1 VARVF
6 ISHASEDRDLAAE
19 IRLWLLDDG
28 HDVFLSQDPRDGII
42 AGDDWEQRLYER
54 LRWAD
59 AVVCVITAAYR
70 DSVWCTA
77 EAASAR
83 VRGSRLVPFLVQPDV
98 HHPLLAALQHV
109 DYDGDA
115 SAARSALLGSLREV
129 DATGGLGWPDG
140 RNPFP
145 GLRPFGTELHSA
157 FFGRGE
163 EIAALAS
170 LLRSPAAPA
179 DVGLTLVV
187 GPSGCGKSS
196 LVRAGLKPLMA
207 MEADWLVMEPF
218 LPGRDPVSALA
229 GELAVSGRRLGLE
242 WALTQVQERIAG
254 GGLAGLATELLFAAT
269 VSQRRP
275 RHLLVIVDQFEELL
289 TQAEPAGRAAF
300 AAALRSA
307 LAGSVHTVGTMRPES
322 LPELLASE
330 EFDGLPLHTF
340 TLRPLRP
347 ETLPEVIV
355 GPARLA
361 GIEIDEHLLNRAVA
375 DTGSGEALPLLAF
388 TLSELAAGARR
399 GSRLSMQRYQELG
412 GVHGALKR
420 QADAALAAACAA
432 GGRGRGE
439 VICGLLRL
447 VTVDERGVP
456 TRWRAPRDELPE
468 PVRVELDVFV
478 ERRLLTIDTDERGE
492 VLVRVAHEAI
502 LSAWPPLAEGIV
514 AVAPALRARRVVEQ
528 AACDWDERGRPP
540 RALWDGSQLTG
551 AVDAMDAAVR
561 RDGVLTTARIEL
573 SPRARGFILSSI
585 RRARRRRRLGAA
597 ALPLSAAAGLV
608 AGGIAF
614 ALTHPGDVARLQLA
628 VNGTDPVAVSCDGH
642 TMAVASRDGSLALW
656 DLSDQTHAKRL
667 AVLSGHPA
675 RDLAFSP
682 NGAILVIAGPDG
694 IETVWDVT
702 KRTSLTPIATHSVQM
717 DGFSAVTVGS
727 NNQTV
732 INVRRDGTEFTWKLT
747 QRPPPMCVTGPE
759 PSSPPGSGR
768 A

>member
-6 ISHASEDRDLAAE
+6 ISHAGEDRGLAAE
-19 IRLWLLDDG
+19 IRTWLFDDG
-28 HDVFLSQDPRDGII
+28 HEVFLSQDPRDGIT
-42 AGDDWEQRLYER
+42 AGDEWEQRLYER

-59 AVVCVITAAYR
+59 AVVCVVTAAYR

-77 EAASAR
+77 EAACAR
-83 VRGSRLVPFLVQPDV
+83 VRGSRLVPFLVEPDV

-115 SAARSALLGSLREV
+115 SAARSALRDSLREV

-140 RNPFP
+140 QNPFP
-145 GLRPFGTELHSA
+145 GLRPFDTGLHSA

-170 LLRSPAAPA
+170 LLRSPAARPHG
-179 DVGLTLVV
+179 GLTLVV

-196 LVRAGLKPLMA
+196 LVRAGLVPLMA
-207 MEADWLVMEPF
+207 READWLVIEPF

-229 GELAVSGRRLGLE
+229 GELAVSGRRWGLA
-242 WALTQVQERIAG
+242 WALAQVQERIAG
-254 GGLAGLATELLFAAT
+254 GGLATLATELLLAAS
-269 VSQRRP
+269 VSHRR

-307 LAGSVHTVGTMRPES
+307 LAASVQTVATMRPES
-322 LPELLASE
+322 LPGLLSSE

-340 TLRPLRP
+340 PLRPLRP
-347 ETLPEVIV
+347 ETLPEVIA

-412 GVHGALKR
+412 GVHGALIR
-420 QADAALAAACAA
+420 QADAALAAACTA

-439 VICGLLRL
+439 VIRGLLRL

-456 TRWRAPRDELPE
+456 TRWRAPRDELPD
-468 PVRVELDVFV
+468 PVRAELDVFV
-478 ERRLLTIDTDERGE
+478 ERRLLTIDTDERDE
-492 VLVRVAHEAI
+492 VHVGVAHEAI
-502 LSAWPPLAEGIV
+502 LSAWPPLAEEIV
-514 AVAPALRARRVVEQ
+514 AAAPALRARRAVEQ
-528 AACDWDERGRPP
+528 AASDWDERGRPP
-540 RALWDGSQLTG
+540 RALWDGSQLTA
-551 AVDAMDAAVR
+551 AVDATGAAVHR
-561 RDGVLTTARIEL
+561 SGVLTTARVEL
-573 SPRARGFILSSI
+573 SPRARAFLLSSI

-597 ALPLSAAAGLV
+597 ALSLPWAAALV
-608 AGGIAF
+608 AGGITF
-614 ALTHPGDVARLQLA
+614 ALTHRGDVARLQLA
-628 VNGTDPVAVSCDGH
+628 VSGTDAVAVSCDGQ
-642 TMAVASRDGSLALW
+642 TMAVASRDGSVALW
-656 DLSDQTHAKRL
+656 DLSDYARATRP

-675 RDLAFSP
+675 RDLVFSP
-682 NGAILVIAGPDG
+682 NGSLLVVAGPDG
-694 IETVWDVT
+694 IETVWDVSD
-702 KRTSLTPIATHSVQM
+702 RTSFTPIATHSVQM
-717 DGFSAVTVGS
+717 DGFSAVAVGP
-727 NNQTV
+727 NNRTV
-732 INVRRDGTEFTWKLT
+732 INVRRDGAESTWDLT
-747 QRPPPMCVTGPE
+747 QTQVTRARPLCVTGP
-759 PSSPPGSGR
+759 
-768 A
+768 